1 MTSDDPSDLVAGSQ
15 NPLIDIVVRNAP
27 IVLFATDERGVLTLS
42 RGRALDA
49 MGLGQG
55 ELVGQSVF
63 DLYTDE
69 PAVAAGVRSALA
81 GKAVTVPLRLD
92 GVVHETM
99 FAPMRD
105 GDGAVTGLI
114 GVATDVTE
122 RVRAEEVLQH
132 RLQFDATTGLANR
145 TYFTDLVDT
154 AIERARG
161 TGSAVAVIAVRLARY
176 RDIADSMGH
185 ATAECAADEI
195 AARLVALQPQPG
207 AVGRLDGGRFAVL
220 ASSASPSEATRL
232 ALAVVQALSDPCEVL
247 GYRLDVQPRAGVA
260 LFPGHAA
267 TGDELVLRAESALG
281 LAVRSSDHVA
291 IYSSTRVAAQAE
303 NLRIL
308 GDLQRALTTGEV
320 QLHFQPLVD
329 LSTMRVT
336 AVEALARWNHE
347 VLGPIPPDRFVAL
360 AESSGLI
367 RPLTTYVLE
376 AAAKQARA
384 WQAAGVPLRIDVN
397 VSPHD
402 VLDAHFVAEVE
413 GVAGAWGLRR
423 DALGLEMTERAMIV
437 DPRTTRERL
446 TALGEMGVHLAID
459 DFGTGQS
466 NFTTLKQ
473 LPFHNIKVDQSF
485 VTGLP
490 AGGFDSAIV
499 SSVLS
504 LARAMGQDVTAEGV
518 ETPEVWD
525 VLIDLG
531 CGNAQGYHIARPMP
545 GEQVLPWLESGP
557 WSGPTLPSA

>member
-1 MTSDDPSDLVAGSQ
+1 VSPDNLHGVNLDPLLDV
-15 NPLIDIVVRNAP
+15 VVRNAP
-27 IVLFATDERGVLTLS
+27 IVLFATDASGVLTLS

-49 MGLGQG
+49 MGLAQG
-55 ELVGQSVF
+55 ELVGKSVF

-69 PAVAAGVRSALA
+69 PAVAAGARSALA
-81 GKAVTVPLRLD
+81 GQAVTVPLRLD

-105 GDGAVTGLI
+105 GDGAVTGI
-114 GVATDVTE
+114 VGVATDVTD
-122 RVRAEEVLQH
+122 RVRAQEALQH
-132 RLQFDATTGLANR
+132 RLRFDTTTGLPSR
-145 TYFTDLVDT
+145 MHFTDLVDA
-154 AIERARG
+154 AIERARVQRG
-161 TGSAVAVIAVRLARY
+161 TVAVVAVRFARY

-185 ATAECAADEI
+185 ATAERAASEV
-195 AARLVALQPQPG
+195 AARLVALQPEAG
-207 AVGRLDGGRFAVL
+207 AVGRLDAGRFAVL
-220 ASSASPSEATRL
+220 ASSAAPSEATRL
-232 ALAVVQALSDPCEVL
+232 AMSIVQALTDPCDVQ
-247 GYRLDVQPRAGVA
+247 GHRLEVQPRAGVA
-260 LFPGHAA
+260 LFPGHAD
-267 TGDELVLRAESALG
+267 TGDALVLRAESALG
-281 LAVRSSDHVA
+281 LALRSPDRVA

-308 GDLQRALTTGEV
+308 GDLQRALTAGEV
-320 QLHFQPLVD
+320 RLHFQPLVD
-329 LSTMRVT
+329 LSTMQVT

-347 VLGPIPPDRFVAL
+347 ALGPIPPERFVTL

-367 RPLTTYVLE
+367 RPFTTYVLE
-376 AAAKQARA
+376 AAAKQAHE
-384 WQAAGVPLRIDVN
+384 WQEAGVPLRVDVN

-402 VLDAHFVAEVE
+402 VLDAHFVGEVE
-413 GVAGAWGLRR
+413 GIAGAWGLRR

-446 TALGEMGVHLAID
+446 AALSEMGVHLAID

-473 LPFHNIKVDQSF
+473 LPFHNIKIDQSF

-504 LARAMGQDVTAEGV
+504 LAQAMGQDVTAEGV
-518 ETPEVWD
+518 ETTDVWD
-525 VLIDLG
+525 ALIDLG
-531 CGNAQGYHIARPMP
+531 CGRAQGYHIARPMP

-557 WSGPTLPSA
+557 WSGPLAPGA